1 MLDEHTD
8 INRVSKIAKEALPQI
23 QAKTQQ
29 ERIQMASILAFS
41 DADYAEYQ
49 NTQSR
54 AFAMQ
59 KISEDEAMLTYNTLM
74 DWHSKPKAHSSEVLA
89 TRFAVQTLLGHLLSL
104 RLAKKL

>member
-1 MLDEHTD
+1 M
-8 INRVSKIAKEALPQI
+8 NRVTKIANEALPQI
-23 QAKTQQ
+23 QAKTKK
-29 ERIQMASILAFS
+29 ERVKMAKILAFTV
-41 DADYAEYQ
+41 AEYAEYQ

-74 DWHSKPKAHSSEVLA
+74 DWHAKPKEHSSEVLA
-89 TRFAVQTLLGHLLSL
+89 TRFAVQALLGHLLSL

>member
-8 INRVSKIAKEALPQI
+8 INRVSRIAKEALPQI

-29 ERIQMASILAFS
+29 ERIKMAKILAFTV
-41 DADYAEYQ
+41 AEYAEYQ

-59 KISEDEAMLTYNTLM
+59 KITQDEAMLTYNTLK
-74 DWHSKPKAHSSEVLA
+74 DWQAKPKEHSSEVLA